1 MSESRASS
9 TTRMSHVTHATQKLC
24 ARLAL
29 QKNITLSILIPHLL
43 ISLFIFSFPPTT
55 TRPHYYSCSQQP
67 SFLPTTKHSL
77 SHHKTISL
85 SLSPSQQSSLSLHL
99 RFSHQLLP
107 TTTTYHHRHTLST
120 LRCILHTFSLS
131 I

>member
-1 MSESRASS
+1 MSESQASS
-9 TTRMSHVTHATQKLC
+9 TTRVSHVTHATQKSC

-85 SLSPSQQSSLSLHL
+85 SLSPSQQSSLSLSLSPPTVLSSIIAHHHHHHL
-99 RFSHQLLP
+99 SP
-107 TTTTYHHRHTLST
+107 PP
-120 LRCILHTFSLS
+120 HTFNT
-131 I
+131 